1 VVVVVVVVA
10 AAAAVMVVMVVV
22 GVRTYV
28 AEACWADVWTYTAI
42 FIMSPHT
49 AAATEHPEVRRLS
62 MRYFKL
68 QVFKDRLKF
77 A

>member
-1 VVVVVVVVA
+1 VVVVVA
-10 AAAAVMVVMVVV
+10 AAAAVMVVV

-42 FIMSPHT
+42 FIVSPHT
-49 AAATEHPEVRRLS
+49 AAATEHPEVCRLS

-68 QVFKDRLKF
+68 QVAFRNVFKDRLKF